1 MVRSRSRCRGRFR
14 TRVSSFDAPRPRA
27 APDVIHAT
35 TLQGASVTKE
45 LSETTLIV
53 AIKQSCDGCR
63 DFVRSPLSEL
73 DGVAVVIISAT
84 GEADGEWSDA
94 VQPILVAPGAIDE
107 LDICWPPF
115 YVLVDPRARRVITEG
130 VVFGPAQVAS
140 EIAPY
145 LAPS

>member
-1 MVRSRSRCRGRFR
+1 
-14 TRVSSFDAPRPRA
+14 
-27 APDVIHAT
+27 
-35 TLQGASVTKE
+35 
-45 LSETTLIV
+45 
-53 AIKQSCDGCR
+53 
-63 DFVRSPLSEL
+63 VRSPLSEL